1 VAYLDKVL
9 QPGETVLVK
18 TRPHWI
24 VLLSPLLMIGLAVVL
39 VIATFVVLSGQPA
52 EAGYVVAAIVA
63 LFGLGSLLARMVV
76 RASTEFCVTDHR
88 IIVKRGILSL
98 HTVELNVD
106 KVESV
111 DVDQSLLGRMFGFG
125 MVTIHGV
132 GARWDPIP
140 LISDPLGFRN
150 AITAHTAPV
159 AAPRPG

>member
-1 VAYLDKVL
+1 MSYLDKVL
-9 QPGETVLVK
+9 QPGETVLVT

-24 VLLSPLLMIGLAVVL
+24 VLLSPLVMIGLAVVL
-39 VIATFVVLSGQPA
+39 AIATFVVLSGQPA
-52 EAGYVVAAIVA
+52 LVGYGVAGLVA
-63 LFGLGSLLARMVV
+63 LFGLFALAGRMIV

-88 IIVKRGILSL
+88 VIVKRGILSL

-111 DVDQSLLGRMFGFG
+111 DVDQSLLGRMFDFG

-140 LISDPLGFRN
+140 LIADPLGFRN
-150 AITAHTAPV
+150 AITAHTAP
-159 AAPRPG
+159 AAKV

>member
-1 VAYLDKVL
+1 VSYLDKVL
-9 QPGETVLVK
+9 QPGETVLVT

-24 VLLSPLLMIGLAVVL
+24 VLLSPLVMIGLAVVL
-39 VIATFVVLSGQPA
+39 AIATFVVLSGQPA
-52 EAGYVVAAIVA
+52 LVGYGVAGLVA
-63 LFGLGSLLARMVV
+63 LFGLFALAGRMIV

-88 IIVKRGILSL
+88 VIVKRGILSL

-111 DVDQSLLGRMFGFG
+111 DVDQSLLGRMFDFG

-140 LISDPLGFRN
+140 LIADPLGFRN
-150 AITAHTAPV
+150 AITAHTAP
-159 AAPRPG
+159 AAKV

>member
-1 VAYLDKVL
+1 MSYLDKVL
-9 QPGETVLVK
+9 QPGETVLVT

-24 VLLSPLLMIGLAVVL
+24 VLLSPILMVVLAVV
-39 VIATFVVLSGQPA
+39 VAIASFVVLSGQPA
-52 EAGYVVAAIVA
+52 LVGYGVAGLVA
-63 LFGLGSLLARMVV
+63 LFALATLAIRMVV

-111 DVDQSLLGRMFGFG
+111 DVDQSLLGRMFDFG

-140 LISDPLGFRN
+140 LIADPLGFRN
-150 AITAHTAPV
+150 AITSHTAPP
-159 AAPRPG
+159 AKA